1 MGHRRCHGLPLPS
14 RLRHRPCLD
23 IPLPSR
29 LSHRRCLVARSK
41 GIVRAFDHRP
51 QPGRGRDG
59 QGCHTGDRSPPIRI
73 LLRGHRRNMEQG
85 HLVTDDP
92 YTHASVWQRAA
103 IWNAH
108 NTHTH
113 THRDSANSCTRT
125 CSSAWLGTSWP
136 GTAWL
141 RAIFDTTAAEF
152 ASIPADYTAG
162 CSDAHRPPPP
172 QKKGHAHVQRDE
184 RISSPRSGKMIPP
197 SLDLLRRC
205 VFVCVIS
212 LSLYICFHTGV
223 SCERMVC
230 RVSCV
235 CVCVSLSLCFHTGF
249 FHVQG

>member
-1 MGHRRCHGLPLPS
+1 MDKGATLVTAALPS
-14 RLRHRPCLD
+14 AFFFEVIDEIWSKAISSLTTHTRT
-23 IPLPSR
+23 PLCGREP
-29 LSHRRCLVARSK
+29 LS
-41 GIVRAFDHRP
+41 GT
-51 QPGRGRDG
+51 
-59 QGCHTGDRSPPIRI
+59 HT
-73 LLRGHRRNMEQG
+73 
-85 HLVTDDP
+85 
-92 YTHASVWQRAA
+92 
-103 IWNAH
+103 
-108 NTHTH
+108 THTH
-113 THRDSANSCTRT
+113 THTETQQIRAPAPVRQPGWGHPGQGRLGSERFSIPLLLSLLLSQLITLQGVLTRT
-125 CSSAWLGTSWP
+125 A
-136 GTAWL
+136 
-141 RAIFDTTAAEF
+141 
-152 ASIPADYTAG
+152 
-162 CSDAHRPPPP
+162 PPPP